1 MMPMTTTAEA
11 PALHAD
17 ESEAARAHRAL
28 FSDPDAVKATAVR
41 DLDAARAAAQAP
53 VFSSTY

>member
-1 MMPMTTTAEA
+1 MPMTTTDA
-11 PALHAD
+11 PALHTD
-17 ESEAARAHRAL
+17 EPEAARARRAL
-28 FSDPDAVKATAVR
+28 FSEPDAVKTPAVS